1 LDFGREQGGERTAFC
16 ALSFA
21 CSLDSAG
28 LFTRRINA
36 VAVAD
41 AGMGTGAGAS
51 MGVGVGVGMGVGV
64 GWAEV
69 AAAAAVVVRPE
80 EVPVIEAVQAT
91 LAVEV
96 TAIYTHLP
104 HRQSPCGD
112 VSRVRRPRERLC
124 RRAT

>member
-1 LDFGREQGGERTAFC
+1 
-16 ALSFA
+16 
-21 CSLDSAG
+21 
-28 LFTRRINA
+28 
-36 VAVAD
+36 
-41 AGMGTGAGAS
+41 

-96 TAIYTHLP
+96 TAICTHLP

-124 RRAT
+124 RRATQGTARATTSPRTRTGTLGCTVMMPRRGGAHARPWARRRFPGPLLLP